1 MDFNWVLEQILSV
14 NIPTVFVSL
23 GGSWGLRELV
33 DWIKNRSLQTQQ
45 GEVQKYL
52 QSQKA
57 EIDHQLEVTKSEYQ
71 RDIQTHY
78 LQTQLKT
85 ASLYKAYPELHWAF
99 KETEGSVY
107 QLFYHSSVGQNET
120 YRVWCNLTKKL
131 AEHSLFLDDTLRDA
145 CVVAK
150 DLLMDG
156 IRSHASMDKD
166 AKDSLMDS
174 IDKKVEVVSN
184 LMRERLLEDGV
195 ELPNVAN
202 RAVIPE
208 KESVLL

>member
-1 MDFNWVLEQILSV
+1 MDFNWVLGQILSV

-23 GGSWGLRELV
+23 GSSWGLRELV
-33 DWIKNRSLQTQQ
+33 DWIKNRNLQTQQ

-57 EIDHQLEVTKSEYQ
+57 EIDRQLEITKSEYQ

-85 ASLYKAYPELHWAF
+85 ASLYKAYPELHWAL

-107 QLFYHSSVGQNET
+107 QLFYHSIGRQDET
-120 YRVWCNLTKKL
+120 HRVWCSLTKKL
-131 AEHSLFLDDTLRDA
+131 AEHSLFLDDALRDA

-156 IRSHASMDKD
+156 IRSYASMDKE

-174 IDKKVEVVSN
+174 IHKKVEVVSN
-184 LMRERLLEDGV
+184 LMRARLLEDGV

-202 RAVIPE
+202 GAEIPE
-208 KESVLL
+208 KEPVLL